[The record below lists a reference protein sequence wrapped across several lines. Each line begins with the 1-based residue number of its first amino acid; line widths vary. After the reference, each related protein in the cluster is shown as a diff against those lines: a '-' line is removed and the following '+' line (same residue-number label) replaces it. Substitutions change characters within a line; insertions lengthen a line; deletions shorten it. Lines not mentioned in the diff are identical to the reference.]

1 MKTRRFLSAFLLL
14 CLIFS
19 LCATPLALADE
30 TASKEVPDPA
40 IQAKAALLVDQ
51 KTGTVLY
58 QKDIHKQLYPAS
70 LTKIMTCLLVLQ
82 AVDAGTLKLD
92 QQITAPAAAYSG
104 LDEDGSTANIKEGEI
119 LTVEQLLYCLMVVSA
134 NESANILA
142 VTVGGSIS
150 DFVDMMNAEAEK
162 LGCKDTHFA
171 NPIGLQDTQHYTSAW
186 DLYLIAKEALNYDEF
201 MTICDTADIVLPATN
216 LSKERHLYSTNYL
229 LSSFRATGYIDKD
242 AHGIKTGSTSDA
254 GHCLVSTASRGG
266 LSFISVVL
274 GAEKVTLPSGK
285 TQVQSFSETSRL
297 FDWGFDNFTY
307 QTVLSPNDMLGS
319 MEVTLSKD
327 VDYVSL
333 HPEAEV
339 TVLMPKV
346 LKPEDLGEI
355 PANVTTMAFTP
366 QLEVLEH
373 CDYFI
378 THAGTGSAMEALYYG
393 VPCLCIPQMD
403 EQMLTADRMVE
414 LKLASAALRKPQ
426 VTEET
431 LKKALTELID
441 NPVYTKNAKRVS
453 KEMNEEGG
461 CGRAAQAV
469 IDFMTGRK

>member
-346 LKPEDLGEI
+346 LKPEDLTRTLRFTAKTTEAPVKKGEKLGEVQLSYGKTVYATA
-355 PANVTTMAFTP
+355 PLVAFNDVAASRS
-366 QLEVLEH
+366 LVLMNDVKQFFDKTLVRVI
-373 CDYFI
+373 CAVVLI
-378 THAGTGSAMEALYYG
+378 L
-393 VPCLCIPQMD
+393 L
-403 EQMLTADRMVE
+403 
-414 LKLASAALRKPQ
+414 AALVVWKLTIGRRRYRYGKSVKQPQGYRGRRK
-426 VTEET
+426 
-431 LKKALTELID
+431 
-441 NPVYTKNAKRVS
+441 R
-453 KEMNEEGG
+453 
-461 CGRAAQAV
+461 
-469 IDFMTGRK
+469 F